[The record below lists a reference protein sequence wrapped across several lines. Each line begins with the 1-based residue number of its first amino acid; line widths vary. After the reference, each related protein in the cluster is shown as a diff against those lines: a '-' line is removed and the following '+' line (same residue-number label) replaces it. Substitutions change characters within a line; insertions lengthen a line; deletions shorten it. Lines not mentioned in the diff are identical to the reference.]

1 MIKSIIV
8 ATTVNH
14 VIGKDGKLPWHLPAD
29 MKYFKRITDG
39 HHVIMGRKTFESLP
53 GPLPG
58 RKLIV
63 LSHDPNYQADGCQV
77 ATNFNAALRIARE
90 ANETEV
96 FIAGGSNIYEQALI
110 GADKIYLTLVRADV
124 EGDTFFPE
132 LDAHSWVEV
141 NRSTHIPDDK
151 NPYPCDFIEYVRR
164 V

>member
-29 MKYFKRITDG
+29 MKYFKRITHG

-110 GADKIYLTLVRADV
+110 GADKIYLTLVRAKV

-132 LDAHSWVEV
+132 LDAHSWLEV
-141 NRSTHIPDDK
+141 NRSSHIPDDN

-164 V
+164 A